1 MEKNTIVISKK
12 TASNM
17 RSLDVSGDI
26 IVPDIKPD
34 IVSIIDSNGIA
45 YIYKEEVSNGRV
57 RFDGN
62 VDMYIVYLADNGE
75 TRSIQTTLNFVETFE
90 DSSINESSIIKQKII
105 LDSVDAKVLNER
117 KISLSSTVRVQTEVF
132 ENSELEIPEDFNE
145 FENIEKLQETLEI
158 KSVVGRNKNKT
169 TIKEDIKVDNS
180 LEIAEILKVEVE
192 VSNLENKISY
202 NKVLAKADANI
213 KILFSTEN
221 GKISSVNTTIPIMS
235 FIDINQ
241 IVDGNICNIEYKI
254 KNMLFKVNSKEMH
267 SISTQIEFE
276 VVCEAYDIKKINI
289 IQDMYGTKEELK
301 FSKKEIGVQTNKLEK
316 VEKINLNERV
326 LVEDILNIYDV
337 KCQTRMLKSNQA
349 GSFYNCEC
357 ELNLTF
363 YYEADNR
370 SGLNVKN
377 IIVPFVLK
385 GIETPDKL
393 EFKINNK
400 KFTVNGENVDCDVE
414 ILYKENCDCLKNI
427 SIIENVEKQEF
438 TENNDYKMV
447 MYFVKSGD
455 TLWNIA
461 KQFKVCM
468 NDIIN
473 LNSLENPDRIKP
485 GDRLYIMR

>member
-17 RSLDVSGDI
+17 RNLEVNGDI

-34 IVSIIDSNGIA
+34 IVSIIDCNGMA
-45 YIYKEEVSNGRV
+45 YIYKEEVSSGRV

-75 TRSIQTTLNFVETFE
+75 TRSIQTTLNFVENFE
-90 DSSINESSIIKQKII
+90 DSSINENSIIKQKII
-105 LDSVDAKVLNER
+105 LDNVEAKVLNER
-117 KISLSSTVRVQTEVF
+117 KISLASFLRVQNEVF
-132 ENSELEIPEDFNE
+132 ENSEIEIPKDFDE
-145 FENIEKLQETLEI
+145 FGNVEKLQETVEI
-158 KSVVGRNKNKT
+158 KSVIGRNKNKT

-180 LEIAEILKVEVE
+180 LEVAEILKVEVDI
-192 VSNLENKISY
+192 SNLENKISY

-221 GKISSVNTTIPIMS
+221 GRISSVNTTVPIMS
-235 FIDINQ
+235 FIDIDK
-241 IVDGNICNIEYKI
+241 ITDGHICDIEYKM

-267 SISTQIEFE
+267 SISMQIEFE
-276 VVCEAYDIKKINI
+276 VVCEAYDIKKINV
-289 IQDMYGTKEELK
+289 IQDMYGTKENIK
-301 FSKKEIGVQTNKLEK
+301 FSKKDVAVQVNKLDKMEK
-316 VEKINLNERV
+316 LNINERV

-337 KCQTRMLKSNQA
+337 KCMPQMMKYAQN
-349 GSFYNCEC
+349 GSFFNCEC
-357 ELNLTF
+357 ILNLCF

-377 IIVPFVLK
+377 ITVPFILK
-385 GIETPDKL
+385 GIEELDKL

-400 KFTVNGENVDCDVE
+400 KFTVNGEYVDCDIE
-414 ILYKENCDCLKNI
+414 ILYKEKVDCLKNI
-427 SIIENVEKQEF
+427 SIIENVEKE
-438 TENNDYKMV
+438 EKLSDEDYKMF
-447 MYFVKSGD
+447 MYFVKPED
-455 TLWNIA
+455 TLWNIS

-473 LNSLENPDRIKP
+473 LNNLENPDKIKA